1 MSDDIEK
8 KVREIIAA
16 QLEISMDKVKREARF
31 IDDLKADSLAVVE
44 LVLALEENFNIEI
57 PDEDTEQIKSVGD
70 AISYIESHQAPKK

>member
-1 MSDDIEK
+1 MSEDIEK

-16 QLEISMDKVKREARF
+16 QLEISMDKVKTEARF

-70 AISYIESHQAPKK
+70 AVRYIIEHPHK

>member
-16 QLEISMDKVKREARF
+16 QLEISMDKVKTEARF

-70 AISYIESHQAPKK
+70 AISYIESHQPKK

>member
-70 AISYIESHQAPKK
+70 AISYIESHQPKK

>member
-1 MSDDIEK
+1 MSDEIQK

-16 QLEISMDKVKREARF
+16 QLEISMDKVKPEARF

-70 AISYIESHQAPKK
+70 AISYIMSHQSHKK

>member
-16 QLEISMDKVKREARF
+16 QLEISMDKVKTEARF

-70 AISYIESHQAPKK
+70 AIAYIQSHQKK

>member
-16 QLEISMDKVKREARF
+16 QLEISMEKVKREARF

-70 AISYIESHQAPKK
+70 AISYIESHQPKK